1 MANSD
6 GCVLFQH
13 DDLVNAVWYRK
24 TLIRK
29 SGANVGKEYFKYV
42 SQCGRSFNSLKS
54 AKEFDSSLQK
64 NDDTSGVDVDDD
76 DAVGAT
82 TNTVD
87 SVMDNP
93 EDEDLD
99 YPSSPT
105 LEAHFNKVVAIDTA
119 TKHPE
124 YVEGLNVCDDDDNI
138 ACDSLVKENGLI
150 LLTTAGAN
158 HVIKPGDGKIE
169 LHNTTSIAYM
179 VGCILQEKRRSLG
192 VFTSR
197 QVTDFIE
204 MVLDRVDDSHGYFK
218 EVAPVLRQFLLESSN
233 MYKRELHTIQWYYSL
248 FDGISRFFGIEIAL
262 ILPPDGS
269 KGDGESRVILFP
281 FDGKSCDGS
290 SPDILFRVL
299 LDRTKNHNRIGDGGT
314 IVAGVSAFVFKS
326 SDDSSEVAFSD
337 NGDGSSVS
345 DGSTG
350 TNEPSSPVPKRLR
363 SGSGDA
369 TSDDPGNDE
378 VASGGHSASPTLN
391 RNTSLFDSVVNG
403 TFGSGDHL
411 QPAVKPPPNEVAMS
425 GSNST
430 ARTLFSTPNNRSS
443 AKGEEDHSETIKKL
457 LAEVQLL
464 KQQNSANVAQ
474 GTGASTNLLSK
485 GELSNNQNI
494 AEKNEST
501 VDTSASSSG
510 GVWGS
515 LEFSG
520 NDAILKIASP
530 VKHSR
535 NISRVSVELSD
546 PIYNRLTGE
555 QSLMIIFKNLGKD
568 AWWMK
573 PDILTSIM
581 ETYFKLVHKKNS
593 VASCYVFN
601 ETVIK
606 AVVYGNNTIAKKIR
620 QGGASYPI
628 YKIFCILNFSGK
640 GYSVDTHL
648 TNFEN
653 NFKLVFSDAKVPAV
667 ISVNALKE
675 GTVNLYNGF
684 FNGTYRDGKNK
695 NISYNNDDEL
705 IMDIK
710 AALETT
716 FKNGFGSKT
725 FKQPL
730 NKLLTDWGIK
740 KYLTELGYT
749 SFEDVLD
756 GDKYKIY
763 RNGEFPTWDAIEEDD
778 ING

>member
-1 MANSD
+1 M
-6 GCVLFQH
+6 
-13 DDLVNAVWYRK
+13 VNTVWYRK

-29 SGANVGKEYFKYV
+29 SGANAGKEYFKYV
-42 SQCGRSFNSLKS
+42 SKCGRSFNSLKS
-54 AKEFDSSLQK
+54 AKEFDSSLQN
-64 NDDTSGVDVDDD
+64 NDDTSGVDDDEAVD
-76 DAVGAT
+76 AT
-82 TNTVD
+82 TNMEDMEDTVME
-87 SVMDNP
+87 SP
-93 EDEDLD
+93 EDAHLD
-99 YPSSPT
+99 CPPSPT
-105 LEAHFNKVVAIDTA
+105 LEALFNEAVAIDLK
-119 TKHPE
+119 TKNPV
-124 YVEGLNVCDDDDNI
+124 YVECLNVCDDKDNS
-138 ACDSLVKENGLI
+138 ACDALVKENGLI

-169 LHNTTSIAYM
+169 LHNTTSIDYM
-179 VGCILQEKRRSLG
+179 LGCNLREKRRSLG
-192 VFTSR
+192 VGTQR
-197 QVTDFIE
+197 QVKDFIE
-204 MVLDRVDDSHGYFK
+204 MVLDRVDENHGYFK
-218 EVAPVLRQFLLESSN
+218 EAAPVLRQFLLESSN
-233 MYKRELHTIQWYYSL
+233 MYKRQLHTIQWYYSL
-248 FDGISRFFGIEIAL
+248 FDVISRIFGIEIGL

-269 KGDGESRVILFP
+269 KGDGESRVVLFP

-290 SPDILFRVL
+290 SPDILFRLL
-299 LDRTKNHNRIGDGGT
+299 LDRTKIQNRIGDGGT
-314 IVAGVSAFVFKS
+314 IVAGVSAFVFKGI
-326 SDDSSEVAFSD
+326 DESSEVAFSD
-337 NGDGSSVS
+337 NDDGSSVG

-350 TNEPSSPVPKRLR
+350 TNDTVSPVPKRLKSD
-363 SGSGDA
+363 SGNG
-369 TSDDPGNDE
+369 TSDGIGNDE
-378 VASGGHSASPTLN
+378 LASGGHSASPTLK

-403 TFGSGDHL
+403 TFGSGDNL
-411 QPAVKPPPNEVAMS
+411 QPAVKPPPNDVAMS

-430 ARTLFSTPNNRSS
+430 ARTLFSTPNNRPS
-443 AKGEEDHSETIKKL
+443 AKGEEEQSETIKKL
-457 LAEVQLL
+457 VAEIQLL

-474 GTGASTNLLSK
+474 GTGASTNSLSK
-485 GELSNNQNI
+485 GELSNNQI
-494 AEKNEST
+494 IGKKNEST

-510 GVWGS
+510 GAWGS
-515 LEFSG
+515 FESSG
-520 NDAILKIASP
+520 NDAILKAASP
-530 VKHSR
+530 VKYSR
-535 NISRVSVELSD
+535 SISRVSVELTD
-546 PIYNRLTGE
+546 PIQNRLTGE
-555 QSLMIIFKNLGKD
+555 QSCMIILKNLGKD

-573 PDILTSIM
+573 ADILTSIM

-606 AVVYGNNTIAKKIR
+606 AIVYGNNTIAKKIR
-620 QGGASYPI
+620 QGGSSYPI

-653 NFKLVFSDAKVPAV
+653 NLKLVFSDAKVPAV

-684 FNGTYRDGKNK
+684 FNGTYREGKKKNK
-695 NISYNNDDEL
+695 SYNNDDEL

-756 GDKYKIY
+756 CDKYKIY
-763 RNGEFPTWDAIEEDD
+763 RNGEFPTWDAIDEDD